1 MARHPARNRAL
12 AGAFLLL
19 MAAAAVVILVL
30 VGGWEV
36 WFTPHQAI
44 RIHFE
49 AAPNVKIGSP
59 VLLAGHPVGRVS
71 DIGLTQITCPPERQH
86 EGLCYVALV
95 TAELP
100 KRYTICK
107 NAHVTIQQ
115 ALVGQSAMIN
125 IADVG
130 YGDAATGPLTGHRT
144 SPFAD
149 AATQLG
155 IGDAE
160 KKNVSAILENLRDA
174 TQQIRQDLP
183 DIIAKLKTT
192 GTNLADA
199 SEKVKG
205 TLKRIDGILDE
216 NRANLKEAVANTRD
230 LTADAKKRVGETLEN
245 LKTASTKINAVLDE
259 NRGPLKETIANARDL
274 SAGGKAFVKK
284 AGAAVDDLLP
294 KIKAASDSLKRGLDD
309 FKVIAADTKALIA
322 TNKGNLAT
330 TAQNLKET
338 SEHLLALSKEVRRAP
353 WRLFAKPDKKEIE
366 SLNLYDV
373 ARAFAMAATDLESV
387 SDTLQVMLE
396 AKDKGVAVDQ
406 EMLKAMAEN
415 LKQTYEKYQKAEE
428 ALLKEYERIQK

>member
-19 MAAAAVVILVL
+19 MAAAAVAILVL
-30 VGGWEV
+30 VGGWDT
-36 WFTPHQAI
+36 WFTPHQTI
-44 RIHFE
+44 RIHFD
-49 AAPNVKIGSP
+49 AAPNIKKGSP
-59 VLLAGHPVGRVS
+59 VLLAGHPVGRVQ
-71 DIGLTQITCPPERQH
+71 DIDPKLVPCPTERAR
-86 EGLCYVALV
+86 EGMCYVAEV

-100 KRYTICK
+100 KRYAVHQ
-107 NAHVTIQQ
+107 NALVTIQQ

-125 IADVG
+125 IVDVG
-130 YGDAATGPLTGHRT
+130 HGELATKPLTGHQT

-174 TQQIRQDLP
+174 TQRIREDLP

-192 GTNLADA
+192 GTNLAEV
-199 SEKVKG
+199 SEKAKG
-205 TLKRIDGILDE
+205 TLKRVDGILDE

-230 LTADAKKRVGETLEN
+230 LTADAKKKVGETLEN
-245 LKTASTKINAVLDE
+245 LKAASAKINAVLDE
-259 NRGPLKETIANARDL
+259 NRGPLKETVANARDL

-284 AGAAVDDLLP
+284 VDTAFDGLLP
-294 KIKAASDSLKRGLDD
+294 KIKAASGSLKQGLDD

-330 TAQNLKET
+330 TAQNLKKT

-353 WRLFAKPDKKEIE
+353 WRLFAKPDKEEVE

-373 ARAFAMAATDLESV
+373 ARDFAMAATDLESV

-396 AKDKGVAVDQ
+396 AKGKGVAVDQ

-415 LKQTYEKYQKAEE
+415 LKHTYEKYQKAEE
-428 ALLKEYERIQK
+428 AILKEYERIQK